1 MFGHAAEPGSIRMS
15 VVDQGLQPYAFAAGR
30 AGLIT
35 VTLLVAKVQAR
46 AFQLLPCRNEGWLN
60 TTQRSAARMPITHA
74 GVGSFCHR
82 FDRFRNPPLYGRSL
96 EQQPTSVAAC
106 RGPTMFQRSAGCDI

>member
-46 AFQLLPCRNEGWLN
+46 AFQLGFPAV
-60 TTQRSAARMPITHA
+60 TKDSATRRKEAPR
-74 GVGSFCHR
+74 
-82 FDRFRNPPLYGRSL
+82 
-96 EQQPTSVAAC
+96 AC
-106 RGPTMFQRSAGCDI
+106 RSPMLASALSVIASTDFEILHFTAGL